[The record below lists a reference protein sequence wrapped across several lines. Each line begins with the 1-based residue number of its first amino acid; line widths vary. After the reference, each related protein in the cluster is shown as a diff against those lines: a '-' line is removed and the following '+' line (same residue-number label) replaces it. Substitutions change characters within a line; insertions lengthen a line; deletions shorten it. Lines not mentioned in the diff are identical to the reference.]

1 MVKKNAGSYLG
12 IASRS
17 LLIRSAIGTK
27 KRNRVIIGLEKN
39 RYEKHLINRSYYH
52 CNCNDLYECNIK
64 NISSRAYRT
73 WIHYYSN
80 LIL

>member
-1 MVKKNAGSYLG
+1 MVKKRWKLRWDSFNDFVNYK
-12 IASRS
+12 RDWH
-17 LLIRSAIGTK
+17 K
-27 KRNRVIIGLEKN
+27 KRNRVIIELEKN
-39 RYEKHLINRSYYH
+39 RYEKHIINRSYYH